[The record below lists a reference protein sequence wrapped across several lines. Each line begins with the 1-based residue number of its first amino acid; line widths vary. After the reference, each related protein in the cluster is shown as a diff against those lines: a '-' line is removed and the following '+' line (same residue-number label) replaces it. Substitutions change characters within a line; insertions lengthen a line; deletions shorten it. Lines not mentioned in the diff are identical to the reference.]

1 MDEQWYDR
9 LYAGIDLD
17 AVRFNMESMHKHI
30 REGTKITAVVKAD
43 AYGHGALRIAEVI
56 EPLPYLWGF
65 AVATVDEAKSLIKDG
80 RKKPILI
87 LGIPFQESYPYI
99 VEHQIRPAVCDFSMA
114 KELSDIAVRKNKVCH
129 VHIKIDTGM
138 SRIGFLVNENSAEII
153 ARIAALPNIDIEGI
167 FTHFARA
174 DEADKGYA
182 KRQLSLFQ
190 DFLSLIKESC
200 GREIPIK
207 HCANSA
213 GIMELPEASMDAVRA
228 GIALYGLWPSG
239 QMKRDRIPLIPAL
252 SLYSRIVYVKE
263 IEAGTA
269 VSYGGTFVARK
280 KMRIATIPAGY
291 ADGYPRGLSGKGF
304 VLIHGKKAGILGRIC
319 MDQFMVDVT
328 DIPKAREGDIVTL
341 IGRDGDEQITMEQA
355 GELSGRFNYEF
366 ACCLGSRVPR
376 YYRKGGLICGQ
387 DYQNF

>member
-43 AYGHGALRIAEVI
+43 AYGHGALRIADVI

-174 DEADKGYA
+174 DEKDKTFTD
-182 KRQLSLFQ
+182 RQIALFCKMI
-190 DFLSLIKESC
+190 FLTELQGVK
-200 GREIPIK
+200 IPIH
-207 HCANSA
+207 HCSNSA
-213 GIMELPEASMDAVRA
+213 GILELPEANMDMVRA
-228 GIALYGLWPSG
+228 GITLYGLWPSDEVLKT
-239 QMKRDRIPLIPAL
+239 QIELRPVM
-252 SLYSRIVYVKE
+252 SLKSHISFIKTL
-263 IEAGTA
+263 EAGCP
-269 VSYGGTFVARK
+269 VSYGGTYVTAETS
-280 KMRIATIPAGY
+280 RIATIPVGY
-291 ADGYPRGLSGKGF
+291 ADGYARGLSNKGY
-304 VLIHGKKAGILGRIC
+304 VLVHGKKAPIRGRIC
-319 MDQFMVDVT
+319 MDQFMVDVSK
-328 DIPKAREGDIVTL
+328 IPEAKQGDVVTL
-341 IGRDGDEQITMEQA
+341 LGCDGESCITMEEL

-366 ACCLGSRVPR
+366 ACLITDRVPR
-376 YYRKGGLICGQ
+376 IFF
-387 DYQNF
+387 D